1 MQCAHWLVP
10 NGTHSA
16 YSRREYSRAKADN
29 CSAEAGL
36 RANVALLRESLG
48 AANEQLA
55 ESTAEYQMLK
65 AHPRSLRSPAT
76 RYNAANKQT
85 N

>member
-1 MQCAHWLVP
+1 M
-10 NGTHSA
+10 
-16 YSRREYSRAKADN
+16 RRLADN

-65 AHPRSLRSPAT
+65 AHQLTPKPSRHDTT
-76 RYNAANKQT
+76 RQT
-85 N
+85 NKRTDLQRCPLTRATYS

>member
-1 MQCAHWLVP
+1 MQ
-10 NGTHSA
+10 
-16 YSRREYSRAKADN
+16 RRADN

-65 AHPRSLRSPAT
+65 AHPRSLRSPADT
-76 RYNAANKQT
+76 IQRGKQT
-85 N
+85 NELTFSAAHSLGPRIHRL